1 MNRSFLKVFLAV
13 AMLLAFTFVSVSAFA
28 AEKKYYVVKDAKGV
42 CSVRHLKEKSAK
54 AISGPFDKKEDAE
67 KSKKELCPK
76 PESKTKAEKKAK
88 PHEKKN

>member
-1 MNRSFLKVFLAV
+1 MNRSFLKVFLAL
-13 AMLLAFTFVSVSAFA
+13 AMLLAFTFVSASAFA

-54 AISGPFDKKEDAE
+54 SIAGPFDKKEDAE

-76 PESKTKAEKKAK
+76 AEKKTK
-88 PHEKKN
+88 SHEKKN